1 MTVTQLTDFQT
12 NHQKTLWE
20 DSDGT
25 HYIVSTINNG
35 FAKETMVFYSNNIG
49 KITSFE
55 NLHVEYDIDKS
66 HTEVMQEF
74 MLYHHNPKSHTEIM
88 QEFMMYRNPKENKC

>member
-1 MTVTQLTDFQT
+1 MMVTQLTDFKT
-12 NHQKTLWE
+12 THQKTLWE

-25 HYIVSTINNG
+25 HFIVSTINNG
-35 FAKETMVFYSNNIG
+35 FGKETMVFYSNSLG

-55 NLHVEYDIDKS
+55 QLHVDFDIDKS

-74 MLYHHNPKSHTEIM
+74 ILNYH
-88 QEFMMYRNPKENKC
+88 NPKENKC